1 MPLPVK
7 LRFGI
12 LGCGRIAARHAVQ
25 INRLGQLIA
34 VCDTITEKSET
45 LAATYKAKSYSAAE
59 ELLENEKGID
69 VVVVCTPNGLHAL
82 HTIQSLRAGFHVL
95 CEKPM
100 AIRTADCIEMA
111 AEAVKAGRQLMIVKQ
126 NRFNPPVAAVKKLL
140 EENRLGKIYA
150 VQVNCFWNRGA
161 DYYRDSWRGTKEM
174 DGGTLFTQF
183 SHFIDLLYWMLGDV
197 KNVQAVLANYQ
208 HAGLIE
214 FEDTGA
220 VLLEFTSGVT
230 GTLQYT
236 VNSYKKNMEGSFT
249 VFAEKGTLKIGGE
262 YLNELSYQA
271 IEGDSIDTLP
281 AGAKANDYGIYRGSM
296 SNHDKVYDNLLDVIE
311 NNAPVAASAFEGM
324 KTVEIIEKIY
334 QAARYTNLQS
344 VCQNKPV

>member
-1 MPLPVK
+1 LPLPAK

-12 LGCGRIAARHAVQ
+12 LGCGRIAAHHAVQ
-25 INRLGQLIA
+25 ISRVGRLIA
-34 VCDTITEKSET
+34 VCDIVKEKSEA
-45 LAATYKAKSYSAAE
+45 LAASYKAKAYYTAE
-59 ELLENEKGID
+59 ELLATEKGID
-69 VVVVCTPNGLHAL
+69 VMVVCTPNGLHAL

-100 AIRTADCIEMA
+100 AIRTTDCIEMA

-126 NRFNPPVAAVKKLL
+126 NRFNPPVAAVKKLF
-140 EENRLGKIYA
+140 EENRLGRIYA

-197 KNVQAVLANYQ
+197 EHVQAILANYG
-208 HAGLIE
+208 HAGIIE

-220 VLLEFTSGVT
+220 VLLEFASGIT
-230 GTLQYT
+230 GTFHYT
-236 VNSYKKNMEGSFT
+236 VNSYQKNMEGSFT

-262 YLNELSYQA
+262 YLNELAYQA
-271 IEGDSIDTLP
+271 MEGGSMDALP
-281 AGAKANDYGIYRGSM
+281 AGAMANEYGSYRGSM
-296 SNHDKVYDNLLDVIE
+296 SNHDKVYDNLLDVLE

-334 QAARYTNLQS
+334 QAARYTRLQDA
-344 VCQNKPV
+344 CQ